1 LDRNITR
8 RDRRGFRAPG
18 ERACGRKT
26 PRKPAPPSWYDS
38 AAPRRAGSG
47 PVVVSRFPSRS
58 CVFTFAYRVPSEI
71 DADSVVHSIH
81 LTSAGHVAVHIMGP
95 VSDPSHDKNI
105 CKNEAMVHAC
115 ETTRGVLCSESRHS
129 AHIDFLELIHSDLKF
144 RKR

>member
-1 LDRNITR
+1 VVER
-8 RDRRGFRAPG
+8 RRGNRRLRRG
-18 ERACGRKT
+18 T
-26 PRKPAPPSWYDS
+26 I
-38 AAPRRAGSG
+38 APRRAGSG